1 MKNKDSIAKLVSIIL
16 AGCCC
21 FYFAAHISYAAEN
34 CSSFQDGLC
43 ILGNHLKESPFDLI
57 HFHPV
62 VYLYAA
68 GIWIVGSITILCMR
82 ITPKA
87 DMKGMEKGSNDF
99 MTEKELKEF
108 LKNNTTRC
116 RS

>member
-1 MKNKDSIAKLVSIIL
+1 MKNKDTIAKIISIFL

-21 FYFAAHISYAAEN
+21 FFFAAHISQAVNN
-34 CSSFQDGLC
+34 CGKYQN
-43 ILGNHLKESPFDLI
+43 ILEVLGDHLKNAPFDLK

-68 GIWIVGSITILCMR
+68 GIWAVGSITILCMR
-82 ITPKA
+82 MTPKA
-87 DMKGMEKGSNDF
+87 DMKGIEKGSNNF

-116 RS
+116 R